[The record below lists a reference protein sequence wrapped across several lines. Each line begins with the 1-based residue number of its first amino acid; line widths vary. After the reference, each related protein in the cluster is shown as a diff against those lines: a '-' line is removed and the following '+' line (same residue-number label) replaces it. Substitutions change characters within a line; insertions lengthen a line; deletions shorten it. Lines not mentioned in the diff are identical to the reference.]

1 MILEELFFIENYA
14 IDEITHY
21 RNLPAYQAAKDAFA
35 GVGRTGHYDAMKK
48 FKEFMQDNDFKKLGG
63 GAFGEVYEK
72 EGYPWVFKVFHG
84 DPAYLDFIQYAIAHQ
99 GNPHVPKIKGKPFR
113 IDDKTYAIRIEKLY
127 PWSGYFE
134 KQTDDNMGLQ
144 DFLRWW
150 KPPVTQVQTEFLK
163 RHNAS
168 GLIEVLNG
176 LAALCSSKNYRLD
189 LHAGNTMRR
198 GNTLVIA
205 DPLVD
210 DKSMEKSQSPITP
223 PLRPQR
229 PTKSN

>member
-1 MILEELFFIENYA
+1 MILEELFFVENYVL
-14 IDEITHY
+14 DEITHY

-48 FKEFMQDNDFKKLGG
+48 FKQFMQDNGFVKLGG

-84 DPAYLDFIQYAIAHQ
+84 DPAYLDFLRFAIAHQ
-99 GNPHVPKIKGKPFR
+99 SNPHVPKIKGQPFR
-113 IDDKTYAIRIEKLY
+113 IDDNTYAIRIEKLQ
-127 PWSGYFE
+127 PWGGYFE
-134 KQTDDNMGLQ
+134 LQTGDNLGLQ

-150 KPPVTQVQTEFLK
+150 NPPMKPEQIEFLK
-163 RHNAS
+163 RHKAE

-176 LAALCSSKNYRLD
+176 LAELCRSKNHRLD

-198 GNTLVIA
+198 GNTLVIV
-205 DPLVD
+205 DPLVN
-210 DKSMEKSQSPITP
+210 DKSMEKSEPPMTK
-223 PLRPQR
+223 PLRP
-229 PTKSN
+229 TKASN